1 MFVVPR
7 TPEFDAD
14 DRRAALTPQLTS
26 ERLTSE
32 RFKLMLA

>member
-14 DRRAALTPQLTS
+14 DRAALTPQLTS